1 MDIPFFQEFLMVS
14 NPITIGILILFVAML
29 GFVYYLQRRQT
40 AFGNLVIIGTLLG
53 AVLGF
58 VVQFIAQFPDDP
70 MKVVYIK
77 ESTKWFSLI
86 GGGFIDLIRMLVIPL
101 VFISIIHVI
110 LHMERGADL
119 KKLVSSTAFVALV
132 MVAIAAVVG
141 LVFGSV
147 THLGEGIAAGG
158 APAKMREVKPVVDTL
173 RALIPNN
180 PISAMAETNVI
191 AVVVFGVIIG
201 GIARLI
207 KQTGT
212 DKLELVTKLFDEL
225 HLIISWVADFII
237 GLMPYGVLGLLATTL
252 AQKGFQAIADMGL
265 FIVLIYVG
273 VVIMLIV
280 QAVLLTIFGVS
291 PIMYFRKARAPLF
304 LAFTSRSSMGVLPL
318 TVDTLTKRLGVNA
331 ATANTVGSFGTTAGM
346 QGCAGVFPALC
357 IVYIA
362 NVAGVPLDM
371 TMYVMSVIV
380 IALGSI
386 GIAGVP
392 GTATMAAS
400 VSLSGTGLGAFFSS
414 ISPVLA
420 IDPIIDMGRTMLN
433 VSGSMTNAIVV
444 DKLMGTF
451 DQEAFN
457 DTSTIDRPV
466 SNKTGGDTEVA

>member
-1 MDIPFFQEFLMVS
+1 MDIPFFQQFLMIS
-14 NPITIGILILFVAML
+14 NIMTVGILILFVLLL
-29 GFVYYLQRRQT
+29 GFMYYLQRRQT
-40 AFGNLVIIGTLLG
+40 PFGTLVMIGTILG

-58 VVQFIAQFPDDP
+58 AVQLIAGFPNDP
-70 MKVVYIK
+70 MKVIYIK

-110 LHMERGADL
+110 LHMNRGADL
-119 KKLVSSTAFVALV
+119 KKLVSSTAVVALI
-132 MVAIAAVVG
+132 MVAIAAIVG
-141 LVFGSV
+141 LVLGSV
-147 THLGEGIAAGG
+147 THLGQGISLTGG
-158 APAKMREVKPVVDTL
+158 TSKMREVKPVVDTL

-180 PISAMAETNVI
+180 PVSAMAETNVI
-191 AVVVFGVIIG
+191 AVVVFGVIVG
-201 GIARLI
+201 GVARMI
-207 KQTGT
+207 KQSGT
-212 DKLELVTKLFDEL
+212 DKLELVTKFFDEL

-237 GLMPYGVLGLLATTL
+237 GLMPYGVLALLATTL

-265 FIVLIYVG
+265 FVVLIYVG
-273 VVIMLIV
+273 IIIMLIV
-280 QAVLLTIFGVS
+280 QSVLLTIFGVN
-291 PIMYFRKARAPLF
+291 PLMYFRKARAPLF

-318 TVDTLTKRLGVNA
+318 TVNTLTTRLGVNP
-331 ATANTVGSFGTTAGM
+331 ATANTVASFGTTAGM

-362 NVAGVPLDM
+362 NVSGVPLDM

-380 IALGSI
+380 IALGSL
-386 GIAGVP
+386 GIAGIP

-400 VSLSGTGLGAFFSS
+400 VSLSGTGLGAYFAS

-451 DQEAFN
+451 SQEGFN
-457 DTSTIDRPV
+457 DPTTIDRPV
-466 SNKTGGDTEVA
+466 SNKKEAEAEA